1 MARGVADFQPSY
13 LSVVILNFPCVKKM
27 YDIIYLGSFISI
39 TGANPYPGMN
49 RDQVIA
55 QLHIGYRMPK
65 PQYCSDE
72 V

>member
-1 MARGVADFQPSY
+1 
-13 LSVVILNFPCVKKM
+13 M
-27 YDIIYLGSFISI
+27 YDIIYLGRFISI